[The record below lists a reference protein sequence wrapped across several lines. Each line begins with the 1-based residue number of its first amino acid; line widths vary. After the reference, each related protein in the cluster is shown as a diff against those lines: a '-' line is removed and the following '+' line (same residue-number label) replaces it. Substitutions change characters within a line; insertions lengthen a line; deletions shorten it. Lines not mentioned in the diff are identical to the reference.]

1 MHVNGYAI
9 LFELYDVKWNMVVA
23 LLAFNV
29 VMVSIHGLINGVNEE
44 LVGMY
49 C

>member
-1 MHVNGYAI
+1 VI
-9 LFELYDVKWNMVVA
+9 A

-29 VMVSIHGLINGVNEE
+29 VMVSIHGLINRVNGEF
-44 LVGMY
+44 VGMY